1 VLCFNFPALCVA
13 LYLFTLGP
21 TSCAHNLFE
30 LRETLARSPNN
41 EIHFIAHSLRLLETK
56 NKRLDGD
63 ERR

>member
-1 VLCFNFPALCVA
+1 VCFALISLHFCVA
-13 LYLFTLGP
+13 LFTLGT

-30 LRETLARSPNN
+30 LRETLACSPNN